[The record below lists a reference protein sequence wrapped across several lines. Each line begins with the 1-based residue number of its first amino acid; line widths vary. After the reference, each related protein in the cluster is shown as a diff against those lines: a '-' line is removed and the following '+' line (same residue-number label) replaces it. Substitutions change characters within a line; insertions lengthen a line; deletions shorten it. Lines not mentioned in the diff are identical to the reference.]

1 MSARPPGEPARRVDV
16 TETIGGIT
24 FADPYRWLEDDSE
37 EALAWQGAENA
48 FAEEH
53 VRGWAGYQALCEA
66 IGPHFAAMLVFAPA
80 RGGDEWFWLSVEEA
94 GVVLRISPD
103 VEAEGRVLLDPSSLA
118 FERPSLDWFFPSPDG
133 RYVAFGVSEGGDEQ
147 SVLHVV
153 VTETGEVLPERI
165 PFTSFAKVAWLPDS
179 SGFYYSGGVDRDT
192 ECADKFVYFHR
203 PGEAPPSEPEPVR
216 VREEYVQPQ
225 ISPDGRYLAVL
236 PSEIEPRPDYVKDL
250 AGDGEWRPFLRDESG
265 VFIGVFVGE
274 SYVAITTDGAPRG
287 RIVEI
292 PVAAGGDRSAWRE
305 LVPEGD
311 GVLRSVSAVGGK
323 LVVADLVSAHSRVRI
338 FSLDGELEET
348 LDLPGEG
355 TVNLF
360 GAWWGHVILD
370 PMIAAG
376 PDEFT
381 FTFATYTRSPSVHLY
396 DMRSRRLEEI
406 RKPQLELDDVT
417 VEQMSCP
424 GPDGADV
431 TFWTVRGAGST
442 EPAPTLIYGY
452 GGWNIAFLQAY
463 LGVFAPFVE
472 AGGTMVFANLRGG
485 GEYGWDWWH
494 AGRLAHKQATY
505 DDLYAV
511 AESVAAS
518 GVADPDRIAVAGWSN
533 GGLLT
538 GVAVTQRPDLFR
550 AAVSLMPL
558 LDMMR
563 FTRDSYSA
571 ECTEEYGD
579 PRDPEEVGWVYAYS
593 PYHNVREGE
602 AYPATLVV
610 CGGED
615 IRCLAWHGR
624 KTVARMQH
632 DTGSDAPILLRV
644 WPGDGHLAG
653 GLAEPEKAAEWVGF
667 IMAELDLEP

>member
-1 MSARPPGEPARRVDV
+1 
-16 TETIGGIT
+16 
-24 FADPYRWLEDDSE
+24 
-37 EALAWQGAENA
+37 
-48 FAEEH
+48 
-53 VRGWAGYQALCEA
+53 
-66 IGPHFAAMLVFAPA
+66 
-80 RGGDEWFWLSVEEA
+80 
-94 GVVLRISPD
+94 
-103 VEAEGRVLLDPSSLA
+103 
-118 FERPSLDWFFPSPDG
+118 
-133 RYVAFGVSEGGDEQ
+133 
-147 SVLHVV
+147 
-153 VTETGEVLPERI
+153 
-165 PFTSFAKVAWLPDS
+165 
-179 SGFYYSGGVDRDT
+179 
-192 ECADKFVYFHR
+192 
-203 PGEAPPSEPEPVR
+203 

-265 VFIGVFVGE
+265 VFIGCFVGE

-355 TVNLF
+355 TVNVF
-360 GAWWGHVILD
+360 GAWWGHVIID

-381 FTFATYTRSPSVHLY
+381 FTFGSYTRSASVHLY
-396 DMRSRRLEEI
+396 DMRTRRLKEV
-406 RKPQLELDDVT
+406 RKPQIELDDVT
-417 VEQMSCP
+417 VEQMSCA
-424 GPDGADV
+424 GRDGAEV
-431 TFWTVRGAGST
+431 TFWTVRRAGST

-452 GGWNIAFLQAY
+452 GGWNIAFLQVY

-518 GVADPDRIAVAGWSN
+518 GVADGDRIAVAGWSN

-632 DTGSDAPILLRV
+632 DTGADAPILLRV

-667 IMAELDLEP
+667 VMAQLDLEP